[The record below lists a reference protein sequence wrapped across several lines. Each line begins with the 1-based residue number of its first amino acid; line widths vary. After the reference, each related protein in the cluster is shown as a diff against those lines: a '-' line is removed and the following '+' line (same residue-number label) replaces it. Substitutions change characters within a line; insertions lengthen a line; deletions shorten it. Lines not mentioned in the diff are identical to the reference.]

1 LEEKLKAKQINISLL
16 LLLTLSLILIF
27 SSVSFGQNGGSGFRV
42 TPVRSEFVIEKGESN
57 EQVISVTNLSDQD
70 TTAGVVINDFVPADN
85 ETGEPRVLLDNTQ
98 SEGNSFK
105 SIATTQ
111 ESITLG
117 PRETKDIK
125 LQIKVP
131 ENATTGGYYG
141 VLRFEGKTDNNDN
154 NIALAAS
161 VGTIFLVTVPGDIK
175 EELILTEL
183 ATASNGSTS
192 RIFIN
197 TKDIEIVT
205 RLKNTGNIH
214 VKPYGV
220 IDIKDSKN
228 NVIESFDLNNTEP
241 RANVLPDST
250 RKFENKLQNKDWF
263 GKYTVSAN
271 LGYGSGGSLI
281 TAKNTF
287 WVIPIWVVIVAVVAL
302 VAIIVG
308 AFLVYRKLSKNN
320 KHKVSPR
327 R

>member
-1 LEEKLKAKQINISLL
+1 MALVAL
-16 LLLTLSLILIF
+16 F
-27 SSVSFGQNGGSGFRV
+27 SFNAISFGQNGGSGFRV
-42 TPVRSEFVIEKGESN
+42 TPVRSEFVIDKGESN
-57 EQVISVTNLSDQD
+57 EQVISVTNLSDQE
-70 TTAGVVINDFVPADN
+70 TTAGVAINDFVPADN

-105 SIATTQ
+105 SIASTQ
-111 ESITLG
+111 DSITLG
-117 PRETKDIK
+117 PRETKDIT

-131 ENATTGGYYG
+131 ENATAGGYYG
-141 VLRFEGKTDNNDN
+141 VLRFEGTTENNNN

-175 EELILTEL
+175 EDLVLTEF

-197 TKDIEIVT
+197 TKDIEVIT

-220 IDIKDSKN
+220 IEVKDSKN
-228 NVIESFDLNNTEP
+228 NVVESFDLNNTEP

-263 GKYTVSAN
+263 GKYTISAN

-287 WVIPIWVVIVAVVAL
+287 WVIPIWVVIVAIVAL
-302 VAIIVG
+302 IALLIG